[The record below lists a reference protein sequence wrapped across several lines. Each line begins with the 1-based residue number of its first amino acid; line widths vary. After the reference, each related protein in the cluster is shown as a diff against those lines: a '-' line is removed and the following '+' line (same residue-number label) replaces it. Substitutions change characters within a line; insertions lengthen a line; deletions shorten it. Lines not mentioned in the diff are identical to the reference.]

1 MDVFLDP
8 RFDEVYRRDP
18 LVLVDVGARGGLRKN
33 WLPARRHLTLVG
45 FEPEERAFGQLEQR
59 STAGDVTTTF
69 FNRALHN
76 SRGSLRLIVARD
88 GGLSSMFEPDRT
100 FIDLFPDADR
110 FDTVGALQI
119 EADTLDNQLSAHNVP
134 DVDFIKVDT
143 QGSELFIL
151 EGSAR
156 ALASSVLGVEVEVEF
171 APIYKEQP
179 LFADVDRYLRGC
191 GYVLFD
197 LRPCFW
203 KRSAGRTLGGPYGQI
218 IWADALYL
226 KSLPALRAALAPLDP
241 ARRKSKVLKAIS
253 VSLLYGY
260 YDYAME
266 ILHEAGGGFSDDEQD
281 AIERHLRLASAPSGV
296 WASFP
301 GRRQVAALFRR
312 LWKIF
317 VPRDDGWSVSRSG
330 LGNHR

>member
-8 RFDEVYRRDP
+8 RFDDVYRRDP
-18 LVLVDVGARGGLRKN
+18 LVLVDVGARGGLRSN
-33 WLPARRHLTLVG
+33 WLPARRHLKLIG
-45 FEPEERAFGQLEQR
+45 FEPDQRAFGQLEER
-59 STAGDVTTTF
+59 STAGEPATTF

-76 SRGSLRLIVARD
+76 SRGSLRLHVARD
-88 GGLSSMFEPDRT
+88 GGLTSMFEPDRT
-100 FIDLFPDADR
+100 LIDLFPDADR
-110 FDTVGALQI
+110 FDTVDVQQV

-151 EGSAR
+151 EGAAR
-156 ALASSVLGVEVEVEF
+156 ALASSVIGVEVEVEF

-179 LFADVDRYLRGC
+179 LFADVDKYLRGC

-218 IWADALYL
+218 MWADALYL
-226 KSLPALRAALAPLDP
+226 KGLPALRATLEPLAPE
-241 ARRKSKVLKAIS
+241 RRKSRILKAIS
-253 VSLLYGY
+253 TSLLYGY
-260 YDYAME
+260 FDYAME
-266 ILHEAGGGFSDDEQD
+266 ILRGADGGLSSDEQD
-281 AIERHLRLASAPSGV
+281 AIERHLRLASAPAGLL
-296 WASFP
+296 ARFP
-301 GRRQVAALFRR
+301 GQRQVAAVLHR
-312 LWKIF
+312 LWKIC
-317 VPRDDGWSVSRSG
+317 VPRDDGWSVSRSR